1 MDNITDIASS
11 KDSPDS
17 IFMAYLMLILSYLF
31 GGVSLLAW
39 MVFLF
44 WGSLNL
50 IDLGLK
56 ESMKIWLNFFLSL
69 AFFIQHSCMIRRSF
83 REWLAKFIK
92 KDYHGAV
99 HTICS
104 GIVLLIVIIFW
115 QKSAYVLAEPK
126 ITFRW
131 LLHGIFF
138 VSLAGFL
145 WGIWSLGS
153 FDMFSINPILDYLR
167 RAKPTPPIPF
177 TIRGPYR
184 WVRHPLYSFSIL
196 MFWSCPNLS
205 LDRLLYNVL
214 WTIWIIIGTILEE
227 RDLTSLFGKEYTDY
241 QKNVPMLIPY
251 RLPSNK

>member
-1 MDNITDIASS
+1 MDNIPDIAPS
-11 KDSPDS
+11 KNLPKSRF
-17 IFMAYLMLILSYLF
+17 IAYLMLILSYLI
-31 GGVSLLAW
+31 GGISLIAW

-44 WGSLNL
+44 LGSLNL
-50 IDLGLK
+50 INLGLN
-56 ESMKIWLNFFLSL
+56 ESTKIWLNVFLSL
-69 AFFIQHSCMIRRSF
+69 AFFIQHSAMVRQSF

-99 HTICS
+99 YTICS

-126 ITFRW
+126 GTFRW

-145 WGIWSLGS
+145 WGTRALGS
-153 FDMFSINPILDYLR
+153 FDTFGINPILDYLR
-167 RAKPTPPIPF
+167 GTKPASPIPF

-184 WVRHPLYSFSIL
+184 WVRHPLYFFSIL
-196 MFWSCPNLS
+196 MIWSCPNLS
-205 LDRLLYNVL
+205 LDRLLFNVL

-227 RDLTSLFGKEYTDY
+227 RGLASFFSKEYIDY
-241 QKNVPMLIPY
+241 QKEVPMLIPY
-251 RLPSNK
+251 RLPLNK